1 MENAK
6 NILVVGGDGF
16 CGWPL
21 ALRLSNKGHHVTIVD
36 NLSRRK
42 IDIDLGCQ
50 SLTPICSIQ
59 DRIEAWREV
68 NGKTIQFH
76 LLNVATDYDKLVSI
90 IRDGKIEVIVHLGE
104 QRAAPYSM
112 KSRTTSR
119 YTVDNNLSGT
129 HNILSAIVE
138 VDVNIHLVHLGT
150 MGVYGYGVVEKS
162 LIPEGY
168 VDVKMNDGLGNFK
181 DVKILHPSYPGSI
194 YHLTKTQDALFFQ
207 FYAKNW
213 GIKITDLHQGII
225 WGLHTTETKMDKR
238 LINRFDY
245 DGDYGTVLNRFIMQA
260 ATDIPL
266 TIYGTGEQTRAF
278 IHIENSMD
286 CVELAI
292 QNPGTEPNKVVI
304 FNQMTETQTLNTLAS
319 IIQKK
324 FTNVTINNIDNPRKE
339 LKANELNVS
348 NKQLLDLGLKPIY
361 IDEDGIQKIYDYVCE
376 FSDNVNKKCI
386 MPSSKW

>member
-1 MENAK
+1 MAK

-21 ALRLSNKGHHVTIVD
+21 ALRLSNKGHNVTVVD

-50 SLTPICSIQ
+50 SLTPIASIQ

-68 NGKTIQFH
+68 TGKTIQFH
-76 LLNVATDYDKLVSI
+76 LLNVATDYDKIVSI
-90 IRDGKIEVIVHLGE
+90 VRDEKIQVIVHLGE

-138 VDVNIHLVHLGT
+138 VDLNIHLVHLGT

-168 VDVKMNDGLGNFK
+168 VDVKMNDGSGNFK

-260 ATDIPL
+260 ATGIPL

-292 QNPGTEPNKVVI
+292 QNPGSEQNKVVI

-319 IIQKK
+319 IIQKR
-324 FTNVTINNIDNPRKE
+324 FANVTVNNIDNPRKE
-339 LKANELNVS
+339 LKANDLNVS
-348 NKQLLDLGLKPIY
+348 NKQFLDLGLKPIY
-361 IDEDGIQKIYDYVCE
+361 IDEDRIQEIYDYVCE
-376 FSDNVNKKCI
+376 FKESVNKKCI

>member
-1 MENAK
+1 MNNAK

-21 ALRLSNKGHHVTIVD
+21 ALRLSNKGHSVTIID

-42 IDIDLGCQ
+42 IDIELGCE
-50 SLTPICSIQ
+50 SLTPISSIQ
-59 DRIEAWREV
+59 DRIDAWREV
-68 NGKTIQFH
+68 TGKTIGFH
-76 LLNVATDYDKLVSI
+76 LLNVATDYDRLVSI
-90 IRDGKIEVIVHLGE
+90 IRDGNIQVIVHLGE

-162 LIPEGY
+162 IIPEGY
-168 VDVKMNDGLGNFK
+168 VDVKMNDGSGNFK

-238 LINRFDY
+238 LIKRFDY

-260 ATDIPL
+260 ATGIPL

-292 QNPGTEPNKVVI
+292 ENPGKEPNKVTI

-319 IIQKK
+319 IIQQR
-324 FTNVTINNIDNPRKE
+324 FADVTINNIDNPRKE
-339 LKANELNVS
+339 LKANDLNVS
-348 NKQLLDLGLKPIY
+348 NKQFLDLGLKPIY
-361 IDEDGIQKIYDYVCE
+361 INEDRIQEIYDYVCE
-376 FSDNVNKKCI
+376 YSSNVNKKCI